1 MKELNDFRKFLNEDL
16 DEGVMD
22 KLKKFGKTV
31 KDVADKMDGGN
42 DHGGIFHNVPG
53 GKPTPRNRKE
63 EVKKEQEGEIHE
75 GTWSM
80 GGPKAIDSIVSGLQA
95 LIKMADDAQNKKNAA
110 GRGFVNALQ
119 NQLKAEGWN
128 NRLYKIVGDDSFFD
142 HYDAANSAAAM
153 RDFDGVKNHL
163 GDAIARAEELK
174 AAIIKN
180 SGLEENDAVLD
191 EVIEETVFDDIDNNM
206 KLIAVHMDA
215 AEALEAIV
223 AEFQA
228 ISGGT
233 KMVDK
238 VLKSIVQDYNLTG
251 DAEEYASIGFEE

>member
-1 MKELNDFRKFLNEDL
+1 MKR
-16 DEGVMD
+16 
-22 KLKKFGKTV
+22 
-31 KDVADKMDGGN
+31 GGA
-42 DHGGIFHNVPG
+42 P
-53 GKPTPRNRKE
+53 
-63 EVKKEQEGEIHE
+63 EIDPE
-75 GTWSM
+75 FT
-80 GGPKAIDSIVSGLQA
+80 K
-95 LIKMADDAQNKKNAA
+95 
-110 GRGFVNALQ
+110 
-119 NQLKAEGWN
+119 
-128 NRLYKIVGDDSFFD
+128 
-142 HYDAANSAAAM
+142 
-153 RDFDGVKNHL
+153 
-163 GDAIARAEELK
+163 
-174 AAIIKN
+174 
-180 SGLEENDAVLD
+180 GLEENDAVLD